1 MYNYQIDKTWRTK
14 YLYGLTPSRALF
26 QLRKTA
32 PLSIFL
38 NYLIKT
44 RAKKREN
51 ERMNE
56 FE

>member
-26 QLRKTA
+26 SAAKTA

-38 NYLIKT
+38 FFIKK
-44 RAKKREN
+44 RAKKRERTY
-51 ERMNE
+51 E
-56 FE
+56 